1 MLLVSCQTLPACS
14 NRVLFSSPGYPGFQ
28 AATYASRSYT
38 GIAPGYTYQFPGEWS
53 CLLCF
58 LVCLQVMGAPGMI
71 YNPGSAP
78 FTLSCVWSL
87 NWRWMWKGDYRS
99 PGIGG
104 NSLSFIR
111 IILTLQ

>member
-1 MLLVSCQTLPACS
+1 MLLVSSQTLPACT
-14 NRVLFSSPGYPGFQ
+14 NGVLFSFPGYPGFQ

-53 CLLCF
+53 SLLCF

-78 FTLSCVWSL
+78 FTLSCLVFFKLEMDVEGGLEKPW
-87 NWRWMWKGDYRS
+87 NRWEQ
-99 PGIGG
+99 
-104 NSLSFIR
+104 LV
-111 IILTLQ
+111 LH